1 MYLKLKIELL
11 SLILNFSSS
20 LPSSSPLSPD
30 IIKHLVPEFLY
41 FFLLWNFLHPLP
53 LSKLYTHPPKR
64 EDQRPMLGNTLIVV
78 LSQPSEETPASTYVL
93 SMQPFVWAS
102 YSSSDKESQV
112 QTFEF
117 VPNWDFL
124 SVSLQVHSV
133 LKTRHKENRQ
143 TEEVKLQNRGENL
156 EIYRSLEGLSLKE
169 KRVPWLHCLHK
180 LSNP

>member
-41 FFLLWNFLHPLP
+41 FFLLWNFLSPLP

-78 LSQPSEETPASTYVL
+78 LH
-93 SMQPFVWAS
+93 
-102 YSSSDKESQV
+102 
-112 QTFEF
+112 
-117 VPNWDFL
+117 
-124 SVSLQVHSV
+124 SLQRRPPSQLMFYQCNHLSEPHTHQVT
-133 LKTRHKENRQ
+133 K
-143 TEEVKLQNRGENL
+143 NL
-156 EIYRSLEGLSLKE
+156 RYRLLSLFQIE
-169 KRVPWLHCLHK
+169 TFS
-180 LSNP
+180 LSLCRYIQS

>member
-41 FFLLWNFLHPLP
+41 FFLLWNFLSPLP

-78 LSQPSEETPASTYVL
+78 LH
-93 SMQPFVWAS
+93 
-102 YSSSDKESQV
+102 
-112 QTFEF
+112 
-117 VPNWDFL
+117 
-124 SVSLQVHSV
+124 SLQRRPPLNLCSINATICLSLILIKWQRISGTDFWVCSK
-133 LKTRHKENRQ
+133 LRLSLCLFAGTFSPKNKTQRKQADR
-143 TEEVKLQNRGENL
+143 RGETTEQRTKSWNF
-156 EIYRSLEGLSLKE
+156 
-169 KRVPWLHCLHK
+169 
-180 LSNP
+180 